1 MSVPHIIPFG
11 RPMIGP
17 EEQAAV
23 ARVLA
28 GPQLVHGPMA
38 HEFEQRFAAR
48 AGVAH
53 AITVSSCT
61 AGLHL
66 ALHVHGIGPGDE
78 VIVPAMTHVATAHAV
93 EYCRARPV
101 FVDVDPA
108 SGNLDLAAVEAAIGP
123 RTKAVMV
130 VYFLGL
136 PPDMTRLRAIA
147 QKTGLLVV
155 EDAALALDASYDG
168 VKAGRLGDVASFS
181 FYPTK
186 HMTTSEGG
194 MVTTGDA
201 EIARRIAA
209 MKAFGYDKMVGER
222 TRPGI
227 YDVNALGFNYRMSEL
242 HAAIGLAQL
251 EKLDQFQAARAANFK
266 ALREDLADCAEIT
279 VFAPEQGKGRSS
291 HYCLNAILPRDG
303 SILRDEI
310 VEQLKAEGI
319 GTSVHYPSAVP
330 LFSYYREKYGYR
342 VGQFPVA
349 EWLAGGT
356 ISLPVGPHLEPGDPA
371 SIAAALK
378 AVLAASVKAPPAAS
392 QRKGRQR

>member
-1 MSVPHIIPFG
+1 MSEPRIISFG

-23 ARVLA
+23 AKVLA
-28 GPQLVHGPMA
+28 GPQLVHGPVA
-38 HEFEQRFAAR
+38 HGFEQRFAAR

-53 AITVSSCT
+53 AVSVSSCT

-93 EYCRARPV
+93 EYCRATPV

-108 SGNLDLAAVEAAIGP
+108 SGNVDIGAVEAAIGP
-123 RTKAVMV
+123 RTKAIMV
-130 VYFLGL
+130 VHFLGL
-136 PPDMTRLRAIA
+136 PPDMTRLRTTAR
-147 QKTGLLVV
+147 KSGLLVV

-168 VKAGRLGDVASFS
+168 VKAGGLGDVASFS

-194 MVTTGDA
+194 MVTTNDA
-201 EIARRIAA
+201 EIARRVSA
-209 MKAFGYDKMVGER
+209 MKAFGYDKTLGER
-222 TRPGI
+222 VRPGI
-227 YDVNALGFNYRMSEL
+227 YDVNTLGYNYRMSEA

-251 EKLDQFQAARAANFK
+251 DKLDGFQTARAANFK
-266 ALREDLADCAEIT
+266 ALRDGLADCAELT
-279 VFAPEQGKGRSS
+279 VFASEQGRGRSS

-303 SILRDEI
+303 TITRDD
-310 VEQLKAEGI
+310 VVTPLKAAGI

-330 LFSYYREKYGYR
+330 LFAYYREKYSYR
-342 VGQFPVA
+342 AGQFPVA
-349 EWLAGGT
+349 EWLAAGT

-371 SIAAALK
+371 RIAATLKAAVAAAL
-378 AVLAASVKAPPAAS
+378 AA
-392 QRKGRQR
+392 R

>member
-1 MSVPHIIPFG
+1 MSEHKIIAFG

-28 GPQLVHGPMA
+28 GPQLVHGPVA
-38 HEFEQRFAAR
+38 HEFERNFAKR
-48 AGVAH
+48 IGVAY
-53 AITVSSCT
+53 AVSVSSCT

-93 EYCRARPV
+93 EYCRATPI

-108 SGNLDLAAVEAAIGP
+108 SGNLDLAAFEATIGP

-130 VYFLGL
+130 VHFLGL

-147 QKTGLLVV
+147 RKHGVLVV
-155 EDAALALDASYDG
+155 EDAALALDASFDG
-168 VKAGRLGDVASFS
+168 IKAGGLGDVASFS

-194 MVTTGDA
+194 MVTTNDA
-201 EIARRIAA
+201 EIARRVAA
-209 MKAFGYDKMVGER
+209 MKAFGYDKTLGER

-227 YDVNALGFNYRMSEL
+227 YDVNALGYNYRMSEA

-251 EKLDQFQAARAANFK
+251 EKLDGFQRARASNFA
-266 ALREDLADCAEIT
+266 ALRDGLADCAEIT

-291 HYCLNAILPRDG
+291 HYCLNALLPRDR
-303 SILRDEI
+303 SIARDD
-310 VEQLKAEGI
+310 VAAQLKAAGV

-330 LFSYYREKYGYR
+330 LFTYYREKFGYR

-349 EWLAGGT
+349 EWLAAAT

-371 SIAAALK
+371 RIAT
-378 AVLAASVKAPPAAS
+378 AVKSAVVGVKTA
-392 QRKGRQR
+392 

>member
-1 MSVPHIIPFG
+1 MSEPKIIAFG

-28 GPQLVHGPMA
+28 GPQLVHGPVA
-38 HEFEQRFAAR
+38 HEFERNFAKR
-48 AGVAH
+48 IGVAY
-53 AITVSSCT
+53 AVSVSSCT

-78 VIVPAMTHVATAHAV
+78 VIVPAITHVATAHAV
-93 EYCRARPV
+93 EYCRATPI

-108 SGNLDLAAVEAAIGP
+108 SGNLDLAAFEAAIGP

-130 VYFLGL
+130 VHFLGL

-147 QKTGLLVV
+147 RKHGLLVV
-155 EDAALALDASYDG
+155 EDAALALDASFDG
-168 VKAGRLGDVASFS
+168 IKAGGLGDVASFS

-194 MVTTGDA
+194 MVTTNDA
-201 EIARRIAA
+201 EIARRVAA
-209 MKAFGYDKMVGER
+209 MKAFGYDKTLGER

-227 YDVNALGFNYRMSEL
+227 YDVNALGYNYRMSEA

-251 EKLDQFQAARAANFK
+251 EKLDGFQRARASNFA
-266 ALREDLADCAEIT
+266 ALRDGLADCADVT

-303 SILRDEI
+303 RVSRDD
-310 VEQLKAEGI
+310 VAARLKAGGI

-330 LFSYYREKYGYR
+330 LFTYYREKFGYR

-349 EWLAGGT
+349 EWLAAGT

-371 SIAAALK
+371 RIAAAVK
-378 AVLAASVKAPPAAS
+378 SAVVGVKTA
-392 QRKGRQR
+392 

>member
-1 MSVPHIIPFG
+1 MSEPRIIPFG
-11 RPMIGP
+11 RPMIGA

-28 GPQLVHGPMA
+28 GPQLVHGPAA
-38 HEFEQRFAAR
+38 HDFETRFAAR

-53 AITVSSCT
+53 AVSVSSCT

-101 FVDVDPA
+101 FVDVDPT
-108 SGNLDLAAVEAAIGP
+108 SGNLDLEALEAAIGP
-123 RTKAVMV
+123 NTRAIMV
-130 VYFLGL
+130 VHFLGL

-147 QKTGLLVV
+147 KKHDLLVV

-168 VKAGRLGDVASFS
+168 VKAGGLGDVASFS

-194 MVTTGDA
+194 MVTTNDA
-201 EIARRIAA
+201 EIARRVAA
-209 MKAFGYDKMVGER
+209 MKAFGYDKTLDER

-227 YDVNALGFNYRMSEL
+227 YDVTALGYNYRMSEA

-251 EKLDQFQAARAANFK
+251 AKLDGFQAARAANFK
-266 ALREDLADCAEIT
+266 ALSDGLADCAELM
-279 VFAPEQGKGRSS
+279 VFAPAQGKGRSS
-291 HYCLNAILPRDG
+291 HYCLNAMLPRDG
-303 SILRDEI
+303 GIARDD
-310 VEQLKAEGI
+310 VVAQLKAKGI

-330 LFSYYREKYGYR
+330 LFAYYREKYGYR
-342 VGQFPVA
+342 AGQFPVA
-349 EWLAGGT
+349 EWLARAT

-371 SIAAALK
+371 RIANSLK
-378 AVLAASVKAPPAAS
+378 AAVAVAEA
-392 QRKGRQR
+392 R

>member
-1 MSVPHIIPFG
+1 MSEPKVIPFG
-11 RPMIGP
+11 RPMIGAA
-17 EEQAAV
+17 EQAAV
-23 ARVLA
+23 ARVLT
-28 GPQLVHGPMA
+28 GPQLVHGPAA
-38 HEFEQRFAAR
+38 HDFERRFAER
-48 AGVAH
+48 AQVAH

-93 EYCRARPV
+93 EYCRATPV

-108 SGNLDLAAVEAAIGP
+108 SGNLDIGAVEAAIGP

-130 VYFLGL
+130 VHFLGL

-147 QKTGLLVV
+147 RKAGLLVV
-155 EDAALALDASYDG
+155 EDAALALDASFDG
-168 VKAGRLGDVASFS
+168 VKAGGLGDVASFS

-194 MVTTGDA
+194 MVTTNDA
-201 EIARRIAA
+201 EIARRVTT
-209 MKAFGYDKMVGER
+209 MKAFGYDKTLGER

-227 YDVNALGFNYRMSEL
+227 YDVNALGFNYRMSEV

-251 EKLDQFQAARAANFK
+251 DRLDGFQSVRAANFK
-266 ALREDLADCAEIT
+266 ALRDGLADCAEIA
-279 VFAPEQGKGRSS
+279 VFAPEQGTGRSS

-303 SILRDEI
+303 GIVRDG
-310 VEQLKAEGI
+310 VVSHLKATGI

-330 LFSYYREKYGYR
+330 LFAYYREKYGYR
-342 VGQFPVA
+342 TGQFPVA
-349 EWLAGGT
+349 EWLAAAT

-371 SIAAALK
+371 RIVAA
-378 AVLAASVKAPPAAS
+378 VKAAVATAKTAP
-392 QRKGRQR
+392 